1 MTEPHISL
9 QLERISRATKYLPR
23 DDLENFLLILA
34 ENFLKRESV
43 YSQLVEILKNDVS
56 SK

>member
-9 QLERISRATKYLPR
+9 QLERISRITKYLPR
-23 DDLENFLLILA
+23 DDLENFLLTLA
-34 ENFLKRESV
+34 ENFLQREVV